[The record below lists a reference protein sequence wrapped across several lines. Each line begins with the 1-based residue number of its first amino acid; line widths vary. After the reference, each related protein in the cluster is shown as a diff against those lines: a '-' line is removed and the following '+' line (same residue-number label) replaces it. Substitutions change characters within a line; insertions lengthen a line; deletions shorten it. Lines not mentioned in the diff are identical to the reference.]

1 MAHSHLRRTAIL
13 GAFVSALALAGCQTE
28 KEAPPPVAQAPQ
40 PPKPSL
46 SPVVAEAASVY
57 VKYIAAAQRMDAN
70 FADGDMVQAKLAQGT
85 AFEPTQLARG
95 AVAYAAIVAM
105 QDPTFRAEVAKLATD
120 PQQRHS
126 MAANIF
132 SDPSYARVLPGA
144 DSAAR
149 RAIEALKG
157 DGEAVYNA
165 GVGVKQAAYDIQ
177 RQKWAKDHVK
187 VRDAR
192 LATAKQNSSTPLM
205 ASSDHSAELIRA
217 ALAGQGLPSHTVAS
231 SAQQSAKPASSGPSD
246 AAKLSDAL
254 TTGGLSTPITAES
267 IYSAPYSAT
276 IERALAIAALGLMG
290 NGSDL
295 NAEQLNAL
303 LDDGSGARCLSMSK
317 LNLYQCLSVAKP
329 HYEDVFCTGQHV
341 LMDTG
346 QCLGRMASPA
356 LSLAPVRAVKY
367 NTDGSVADAYAKAK
381 PYLAPPAP
389 AKKPTKKGS
398 KSKKK

>member
-1 MAHSHLRRTAIL
+1 MAHFILRRSAIL

-28 KEAPPPVAQAPQ
+28 TEAPPPVVQAPQ

-46 SPVVAEAASVY
+46 SPVVAEAAAIY
-57 VKYIAAAQRMDAN
+57 VNYIAAAQRMDAN
-70 FADGDMVQAKLAQGT
+70 FADADMVQAKLAQGT
-85 AFEPTQLARG
+85 AYEPAQLARG

-105 QDPTFRAEVAKLATD
+105 QDPAFRAEVAKLATD

-126 MAANIF
+126 MAANLF

-165 GVGVKQAAYDIQ
+165 GAGIKQAAYDIQ

-192 LATAKQNSSTPLM
+192 LATVKQNSSTPLL

-217 ALAGQGLPSHTVAS
+217 ALAGQGLKSHTVAQ
-231 SAQQSAKPASSGPSD
+231 SAQQSAKPASTSSD
-246 AAKLSDAL
+246 ATKLSDAL
-254 TTGGLSTPITAES
+254 TTGGLSSPISAES
-267 IYSAPYSAT
+267 IYAAPYSAT

-295 NAEQLNAL
+295 NAEQLNVL

-356 LSLAPVRAVKY
+356 LSLAPVRVVKY
-367 NTDGSVADAYAKAK
+367 NADGSAIDAYAKAK